1 MKLTIRPVFL
11 TLLLLLAA
19 IAGYS
24 QQVPARTDSSKTAFI
39 EILESKYTDIIKIGN
54 ENVTKIVGNV
64 KLRSGTDILYCDSAV
79 LYQERKVAEA
89 FGNVS
94 IEQADGTTAFAD
106 YLKYTGGSKLVYMKG
121 DVVLSDPKGNTLWSE
136 EVDYNLSSKVG
147 KYYKDGTLQNEQTV
161 LSSRQGEYNLK
172 TKEARFKG
180 DVVVNDPEY
189 KATSEELGY
198 NTDTKFVRFFA
209 DAVVQNESSTLFAK
223 PGSTYDAE
231 KKQAVFKG
239 RSNIIHESQFIEG
252 DDMKYNQISGWAIAK
267 GNVVAID
274 TTEKATVWGGLLTYN
289 EITGKMMVTDKPVLR
304 RAGEED
310 TVYMVG
316 DTVFSEPIANL
327 ERPDSGPVDTAK
339 LYMDQLIERMQQ
351 GIEVD
356 STKIPMQNDS
366 ARSISDTGKVN
377 AAKDTLPHIDSL
389 GKNIAVK
396 DTLLHTDS
404 LAIIPGDSLDMDKPE
419 LEFPDAAELPAL
431 ADDDPQRSD
440 SSAILSMNDSDT
452 SLTDS
457 SHTDRAQRPKNTIG
471 KNPGSKIYDKS
482 DAAKGDEKNKP
493 RYFLVYHNARVFS
506 DSAQAKCDSLRYS
519 QSDSLMILYRN
530 PVVWS
535 KDAQVLGDTI
545 YALLD
550 SNKIH
555 EVYVPKNAIMI
566 QQNGKEEYHMFDQIQ
581 ANRLHAFF
589 VNNEL
594 DSALAY
600 PNAETIYF
608 PTDEDSAYLGASK
621 ASSERLKMRFKERKI
636 WKVHYLKDFK
646 QVMTPMKD
654 VDPSSFRL
662 SRFKWR
668 GSEKAK
674 DLEAFLEGIPEAR
687 KKLVLGNKYKAP
699 ENEITEPAAEVSPK
713 AVKTPAKKAK
723 KKR

>member
-1 MKLTIRPVFL
+1 MQLTIRPIFL
-11 TLLLLLAA
+11 ALLLLLAT
-19 IAGYS
+19 IAGYG
-24 QQVPARTDSSKTAFI
+24 QQVPGRTDSSKTAFI
-39 EILESKYTDIIKIGN
+39 EILESKYTDIIKVGN

-79 LYQERKVAEA
+79 LYQEKKIAEA

-136 EVDYNLSSKVG
+136 EVDYNLSSKIG

-189 KATSEELGY
+189 NATSEELGY
-198 NTDTKFVRFFA
+198 NTDTRFVRFFA
-209 DAVVQNESSTLFAK
+209 DAIVQNETTTMFPK

-252 DDMKYNQISGWAIAK
+252 DDMKYNQVSGWAIAK
-267 GNVVAID
+267 GNVIAID

-289 EITGKMMVTDKPVLR
+289 EISGKMMVTDKPVLR

-327 ERPDSGPVDTAK
+327 ERPNSGPIDTSK

-356 STKIPMQNDS
+356 STKIPLQNDS
-366 ARSISDTGKVN
+366 ARSLTDTGKISTI
-377 AAKDTLPHIDSL
+377 KDTLSAI
-389 GKNIAVK
+389 
-396 DTLLHTDS
+396 DTL
-404 LAIIPGDSLDMDKPE
+404 AINDKEEPDTVKPI
-419 LEFPDAAELPAL
+419 LEFPDEAELPTL
-431 ADDDPQRSD
+431 AEDSPQRTD
-440 SSAILSMNDSDT
+440 SSAIVSIDT
-452 SLTDS
+452 NAIDRADS
-457 SHTDRAQRPKNTIG
+457 SRADRAQRPKNTIG

-482 DAAKGDEKNKP
+482 DAAKGDEENKP
-493 RYFLVYHNARVFS
+493 RYFLVYHNAKVFS

-555 EVYVPKNAIMI
+555 EVYVPKNAILI
-566 QQNGKEEYHMFDQIQ
+566 QQNGPEKFEMFDQIQ
-581 ANRLHAFF
+581 GNRLHAFF

-636 WKVHYLKDFK
+636 WQVHYLKDFK

-654 VDPSSFRL
+654 VAPASFRL
-662 SRFKWR
+662 SRFNWR
-668 GSEKAK
+668 GSEKAL

-687 KKLVLGNKYKAP
+687 KKLVLGNKYKDPENAAAEPEATAKPAP
-699 ENEITEPAAEVSPK
+699 E
-713 AVKTPAKKAK
+713 KTPAKKGK

>member
-1 MKLTIRPVFL
+1 MKLTTRPVLL

-19 IAGYS
+19 ILGYS
-24 QQVPARTDSSKTAFI
+24 QQVPARADSSKTAFI

-79 LYQERKVAEA
+79 LYQERKIAEA

-136 EVDYNLSSKVG
+136 EVDYNLSSKIG

-267 GNVVAID
+267 GNVIAID
-274 TTEKATVWGGLLTYN
+274 TAEKATVWGGLLTYN

-366 ARSISDTGKVN
+366 ARRMSDTAKVN
-377 AAKDTLPHIDSL
+377 AAKDTLSPDDSL
-389 GKNIAVK
+389 VITTK
-396 DTLLHTDS
+396 
-404 LAIIPGDSLDMDKPE
+404 DSLDTDTPV
-419 LEFPDAAELPAL
+419 LEFPEETELPAL
-431 ADDDPQRSD
+431 ADDDPRRSD
-440 SSAILSMNDSDT
+440 SSAIVSPDSSDT
-452 SLTDS
+452 SLTS
-457 SHTDRAQRPKNTIG
+457 SRTDRAQRPKNTIG
-471 KNPGSKIYDKS
+471 NNPGTKIYDKS
-482 DAAKGDEKNKP
+482 DAAKGDEENKP
-493 RYFLVYHNARVFS
+493 RYFLVYHHAKVFS

-519 QSDSLMILYRN
+519 QADSLMILYRD

-566 QQNGKEEYHMFDQIQ
+566 QQNGKEAYGMFDQIQ

-636 WKVHYLKDFK
+636 WQVHYLKDFK

-654 VDPSSFRL
+654 VDPASFRL

-668 GSEKAK
+668 AAEKAK

-687 KKLVLGNKYKAP
+687 KQLVLGNKYKAP
-699 ENEITEPAAEVSPK
+699 ENETTEPAAEEKPK
-713 AVKTPAKKAK
+713 AAKTPAKKVK

>member
-1 MKLTIRPVFL
+1 MQLTIRPIL
-11 TLLLLLAA
+11 LALLLLLAT
-19 IAGYS
+19 IAGYG
-24 QQVPARTDSSKTAFI
+24 QQVPARADSSKTGFI
-39 EILESKYTDIIKIGN
+39 EILESKYTDIIKVGN
-54 ENVTKIVGNV
+54 DNVTKIVGNV

-79 LYQERKVAEA
+79 LYQDKKIAEA

-136 EVDYNLSSKVG
+136 EVDYNLSSKIG
-147 KYYKDGTLQNEQTV
+147 KYYKDGTLQNEQTI

-198 NTDTKFVRFFA
+198 NTDTRFVRFFA
-209 DAVVQNESSTLFAK
+209 DAIVQNETTTMFPK
-223 PGSTYDAE
+223 PGSTYDAV

-252 DDMKYNQISGWAIAK
+252 DDMKYNQVSGWAIAK
-267 GNVVAID
+267 GNVIAID

-327 ERPDSGPVDTAK
+327 ERPDSGPVDTSK

-356 STKIPMQNDS
+356 STKIPLQNDTAS
-366 ARSISDTGKVN
+366 SLSDTVVKVSPIN
-377 AAKDTLPHIDSL
+377 DTLQTIDSL
-389 GKNIAVK
+389 ALNDKEEPDTVK
-396 DTLLHTDS
+396 
-404 LAIIPGDSLDMDKPE
+404 PV
-419 LEFPDAAELPAL
+419 LEFPDEADLPAL
-431 ADDDPQRSD
+431 SNDDPQRTD
-440 SSAILSMNDSDT
+440 SSAIVSIDT
-452 SLTDS
+452 NAVDLADS
-457 SHTDRAQRPKNTIG
+457 SRAQRPKNTIG
-471 KNPGSKIYDKS
+471 KNPGAKIYDKS
-482 DAAKGDEKNKP
+482 DAAKGDEENKP
-493 RYFLVYHNARVFS
+493 RYFLVYHHAKVFS

-519 QSDSLMILYRN
+519 QSDSLMILYRD
-530 PVVWS
+530 PVVWG
-535 KDAQVLGDTI
+535 KEAQILGDTI

-555 EVYVPKNAIMI
+555 EVYVPKNAILI
-566 QQNGKEEYHMFDQIQ
+566 QQNGPEKFELFDQVQ
-581 ANRLHAFF
+581 GNRLHAFF

-636 WKVHYLKDFK
+636 WQVHYLKDFK

-654 VDPSSFRL
+654 VAPANFRL

-674 DLEAFLEGIPEAR
+674 DLEAFLEGIPESR
-687 KKLVLGNKYKAP
+687 KKLVLGDKYKAP
-699 ENEITEPAAEVSPK
+699 EGEAIEPEPTEQPK
-713 AVKTPAKKAK
+713 PAKPPTK
-723 KKR
+723 KGKNRR

>member
-1 MKLTIRPVFL
+1 MQLNIRSIFL
-11 TLLLLLAA
+11 TLLLLLA
-19 IAGYS
+19 ITSVGYS
-24 QQVPARTDSSKTAFI
+24 QQVAGRTDSSKTAFI

-79 LYQERKVAEA
+79 LYQDRKIAEA

-147 KYYKDGTLQNEQTV
+147 KYYKDGTLQNEQTI

-198 NTDTKFVRFFA
+198 NTDTRFVRFFA
-209 DAVVQNESSTLFAK
+209 DAIVQNETSTLFAK
-223 PGSTYDAE
+223 PGSTYDAV

-274 TTEKATVWGGLLTYN
+274 TAEKATVWGGLLTYN
-289 EITGKMMVTDKPVLR
+289 ELTGKMMVTDKPVLR

-327 ERPDSGPVDTAK
+327 ERPDRGPVDTSK

-356 STKIPMQNDS
+356 STKIPLQNDT
-366 ARSISDTGKVN
+366 ARNITDTTGKITTL
-377 AAKDTLPHIDSL
+377 KDTLPAI
-389 GKNIAVK
+389 
-396 DTLLHTDS
+396 DS
-404 LAIIPGDSLDMDKPE
+404 LAINDKDDLDTVKPV
-419 LEFPDAAELPAL
+419 LEFPDEAALPAL
-431 ADDDPQRSD
+431 ADDDPQRTD
-440 SSAILSMNDSDT
+440 SSAVVAIDT
-452 SLTDS
+452 AATDLADS
-457 SHTDRAQRPKNTIG
+457 SGTDRAQRPKNTIG
-471 KNPGSKIYDKS
+471 KNPGAKIYDKS
-482 DAAKGDEKNKP
+482 EAAKGDEENKP

-519 QSDSLMILYRN
+519 QSDSLMILYRD
-530 PVVWS
+530 PVVWG
-535 KDAQVLGDTI
+535 KEAQILGDTI

-555 EVYVPKNAIMI
+555 EVYVPKNAILI
-566 QQNGKEEYHMFDQIQ
+566 QQNGPEQAGMFDQVQ
-581 ANRLHAFF
+581 GNRLHAFF

-608 PTDEDSAYLGASK
+608 STDEDSAYLGASK

-636 WKVHYLKDFK
+636 WQVHYLKDFK

-654 VDPSSFRL
+654 AVPASFRL
-662 SRFKWR
+662 SRFRWR
-668 GSEKAK
+668 AAEKAK

-687 KKLVLGNKYKAP
+687 KKLVLGPKYKVPESELTAP
-699 ENEITEPAAEVSPK
+699 EAAAKPTPA
-713 AVKTPAKKAK
+713 KTPAKKGK

>member
-1 MKLTIRPVFL
+1 MQLTIRPIFL
-11 TLLLLLAA
+11 VLLLLLAA
-19 IAGYS
+19 LPGYS
-24 QQVPARTDSSKTAFI
+24 QRAPGRADSSKTAFI
-39 EILESKYTDIIKIGN
+39 EILESNYTDIVKVGN
-54 ENVTKIVGNV
+54 DNVTKIVGNV

-79 LYQERKVAEA
+79 LYQEKKIAEA

-198 NTDTKFVRFFA
+198 NTDTRFVRFFA
-209 DAVVQNESSTLFAK
+209 DAIVQNETTTLFPK

-252 DDMKYNQISGWAIAK
+252 DDMKYNQVSGWAIAK

-274 TTEKATVWGGLLTYN
+274 TAEKATVWGGLLTYN

-304 RAGEED
+304 RSGEKD

-327 ERPDSGPVDTAK
+327 ERPDSGPVDTSK

-356 STKIPMQNDS
+356 STKIPLQNDT
-366 ARSISDTGKVN
+366 AKSINDTVVKIN
-377 AAKDTLPHIDSL
+377 TTKDTLHSIDSL
-389 GKNIAVK
+389 AVTDNEDP
-396 DTLLHTDS
+396 DTVRPVLT
-404 LAIIPGDSLDMDKPE
+404 
-419 LEFPDAAELPAL
+419 FPDEAELPAL
-431 ADDDPQRSD
+431 SNDDPQHAD
-440 SSAILSMNDSDT
+440 SSAILIVDT
-452 SLTDS
+452 SAAEAADS
-457 SHTDRAQRPKNTIG
+457 SRPDRAQRPKNTIG
-471 KNPGSKIYDKS
+471 KNPGAKIYDKS

-493 RYFLVYHNARVFS
+493 RYFLVYHNAKVFS

-519 QSDSLMILYRN
+519 QSDSLMILYRD
-530 PVVWS
+530 PVVWG
-535 KDAQVLGDTI
+535 KEAQVLGDTI

-555 EVYVPKNAIMI
+555 EVYVPKNAILI
-566 QQNGKEEYHMFDQIQ
+566 QQNGPEKFELFDQVQ
-581 ANRLHAFF
+581 GNRLHAFF

-608 PTDEDSAYLGASK
+608 PMDEDSAYLGASK
-621 ASSERLKMRFKERKI
+621 ASSERLKMRFKARKI
-636 WKVHYLKDFK
+636 WQVHYLKDFK

-654 VDPSSFRL
+654 VAPANFRL

-668 GSEKAK
+668 GAEKAK
-674 DLEAFLEGIPEAR
+674 DLQEFLEGIPEAR
-687 KKLVLGNKYKAP
+687 KKLVLGDQYKAP
-699 ENEITEPAAEVSPK
+699 EGETTEPESAEQPK
-713 AVKTPAKKAK
+713 PAKPTAKMKGK

>member
-1 MKLTIRPVFL
+1 MKFNIRPIFL
-11 TLLLLLAA
+11 ALLLLLATL
-19 IAGYS
+19 AGYS
-24 QQVPARTDSSKTAFI
+24 QQVTGRTDSSKTAFI
-39 EILESKYTDIIKIGN
+39 EILESKYTDIIKVGN

-79 LYQERKVAEA
+79 LYQEKKIAEA

-136 EVDYNLSSKVG
+136 EVDYNLSSKIG

-189 KATSEELGY
+189 NATSEELGY
-198 NTDTKFVRFFA
+198 NTDTRFVRFFA
-209 DAVVQNESSTLFAK
+209 DAIVQNETTTMFPK

-252 DDMKYNQISGWAIAK
+252 DDMKYNQVSGWAIAK

-274 TTEKATVWGGLLTYN
+274 TAEKATVWGGLLTYN

-304 RAGEED
+304 RSGEED

-316 DTVFSEPIANL
+316 DTVFSESIANL
-327 ERPDSGPVDTAK
+327 ERPDPGPVDTSK

-351 GIEVD
+351 GVEVD
-356 STKIPMQNDS
+356 STKIPLQNDS
-366 ARSISDTGKVN
+366 TRSITDTTIKISVRR
-377 AAKDTLPHIDSL
+377 DTLPT
-389 GKNIAVK
+389 V
-396 DTLLHTDS
+396 DS
-404 LAIIPGDSLDMDKPE
+404 LAILDKEDLDTVKPV
-419 LEFPDAAELPAL
+419 LEFPDEAELPAL
-431 ADDDPQRSD
+431 AEDNPQRTD
-440 SSAILSMNDSDT
+440 SSAIVSIDT
-452 SLTDS
+452 SAAGQADS
-457 SHTDRAQRPKNTIG
+457 SRADRAQRPKNTIG
-471 KNPGSKIYDKS
+471 KNPGAKIYDKS
-482 DAAKGDEKNKP
+482 DAAKGDEENKP
-493 RYFLVYHNARVFS
+493 RYFLVYHHAKVFS

-519 QSDSLMILYRN
+519 QSDSLMILYRD
-530 PVVWS
+530 PVVWG
-535 KDAQVLGDTI
+535 KEAQVLGDTI

-555 EVYVPKNAIMI
+555 EVYVPKNAILI
-566 QQNGKEEYHMFDQIQ
+566 QQNGPEGVGMFDQVQ
-581 ANRLHAFF
+581 GNRIHAFF

-636 WKVHYLKDFK
+636 WQVHYLKDFK

-654 VDPSSFRL
+654 VAPASFRL

-674 DLEAFLEGIPEAR
+674 DLEAFLEGIPESR
-687 KKLVLGNKYKAP
+687 KKLVLGDKYKAP
-699 ENEITEPAAEVSPK
+699 ASETTEPETVTQPASTK
-713 AVKTPAKKAK
+713 APVK
-723 KKR
+723 KKGKTKR

>member
-1 MKLTIRPVFL
+1 MKSPIRSVLF
-11 TLLLLLAA
+11 LLLLLLPA
-19 IAGYS
+19 IVSYA
-24 QQVPARTDSSKTAFI
+24 QQVPARTDSSKTPFI
-39 EILESKYTDIIKIGN
+39 EILESKYTDILKVGN
-54 ENVTKIVGNV
+54 ENVTKIVGHV

-136 EVDYNLSSKVG
+136 EVDYNLSSKIG

-223 PGSTYDAE
+223 PGSTYDAV
-231 KKQAVFKG
+231 KKQADFKG
-239 RSNIIHESQFIEG
+239 RSNIIHESHFIEG

-274 TTEKATVWGGLLTYN
+274 TAEKATVWGGLLTYN

-304 RAGEED
+304 RSGEED
-310 TVYMVG
+310 TLYLVG
-316 DTVFSEPIANL
+316 DTVFSEPIVNL
-327 ERPDSGPVDTAK
+327 ERPDRGPVDTAK
-339 LYMDQLIERMQQ
+339 LDMDQLIERMQQ

-356 STKIPMQNDS
+356 STRIPMQNDS
-366 ARSISDTGKVN
+366 TKSTMDT
-377 AAKDTLPHIDSL
+377 ALIPAIKDTL
-389 GKNIAVK
+389 
-396 DTLLHTDS
+396 T
-404 LAIIPGDSLDMDKPE
+404 AIIDTTALKTESVTGADTAKLSVN
-419 LEFPDAAELPAL
+419 FPDEADLPAL
-431 ADDDPQRSD
+431 SDDDPLQTD
-440 SSAILSMNDSDT
+440 SSAVVSIQPV
-452 SLTDS
+452 DS
-457 SHTDRAQRPKNTIG
+457 SNVSPEDSTDNGRAQRPKNTIG
-471 KNPGSKIYDKS
+471 KDPGSKIYDKS
-482 DAAKGDEKNKP
+482 DAAKEDEKSKP
-493 RYFLVYHNARVFS
+493 RYFLVYHHAKVFS

-519 QSDSLMILYRN
+519 QADSLMILYKN
-530 PVVWS
+530 PVVWG
-535 KDAQVLGDTI
+535 KEAQILGDTI

-555 EVYVPKNAIMI
+555 EVYVPKNAILI
-566 QQNGKEEYHMFDQIQ
+566 QQNGPEQAGMFDQIQ
-581 ANRLHAFF
+581 GNRLHAFF
-589 VNNEL
+589 VKNEI

-608 PTDEDSAYLGASK
+608 PADEDSAYLGASK

-636 WKVHYLKDFK
+636 WRVHYLKEFK

-654 VDPSSFRL
+654 VAPASFRL
-662 SRFKWR
+662 SRFNWR
-668 GSEKAK
+668 ASEKAK
-674 DLEAFLEGIPEAR
+674 DLEAFLEGIPEDR
-687 KKLVLGNKYKAP
+687 KKLVLGSKYKAP
-699 ENEITEPAAEVSPK
+699 ETTVDEAATPK
-713 AVKTPAKKAK
+713 TPTPKTPAKKGK

>member
-1 MKLTIRPVFL
+1 MQLHIRPVFL
-11 TLLLLLAA
+11 ALLLLLAA
-19 IAGYS
+19 TLAGYS
-24 QQVPARTDSSKTAFI
+24 QQVPGRTDSSKTAFI
-39 EILESKYTDIIKIGN
+39 EILESKYTDIIKVGN

-79 LYQERKVAEA
+79 LYQDRKIAEA

-136 EVDYNLSSKVG
+136 EVDYNLSSKIG

-189 KATSEELGY
+189 KATSEELNY
-198 NTDTKFVRFFA
+198 NTDTRFVRFFA
-209 DAVVQNESSTLFAK
+209 DAIVQNETTTMFPK
-223 PGSTYDAE
+223 PGSTYDAA
-231 KKQAVFKG
+231 KKEAVFKG

-252 DDMKYNQISGWAIAK
+252 DDMKYNQVSGWAIAK
-267 GNVVAID
+267 GNVIAID

-289 EITGKMMVTDKPVLR
+289 ELTGKMMVTDKPVLR
-304 RAGEED
+304 RAGAED

-327 ERPDSGPVDTAK
+327 ERPDSGPVDTSK
-339 LYMDQLIERMQQ
+339 LYMDQLIERMQK

-356 STKIPMQNDS
+356 STKIPLQQDT
-366 ARSISDTGKVN
+366 ARSLMDTSVKVSTI
-377 AAKDTLPHIDSL
+377 KDTLQTMDSL
-389 GKNIAVK
+389 SLNDKDELDKVK
-396 DTLLHTDS
+396 
-404 LAIIPGDSLDMDKPE
+404 PV
-419 LEFPDAAELPAL
+419 LEFPDEAELPAL
-431 ADDDPQRSD
+431 ATDDPQRTD
-440 SSAILSMNDSDT
+440 SSAIVSIDT
-452 SLTDS
+452 NAIDGADS
-457 SHTDRAQRPKNTIG
+457 SRADRAQRPKNTIG

-482 DAAKGDEKNKP
+482 DAAKGDEENKP
-493 RYFLVYHNARVFS
+493 RYFLVYHNAKVFS

-519 QSDSLMILYRN
+519 QSDSLMILYRD

-566 QQNGKEEYHMFDQIQ
+566 QQNGPEQFEMFDQIQ
-581 ANRLHAFF
+581 GNRLHAFF

-608 PTDEDSAYLGASK
+608 PTDEDSGYLGASK
-621 ASSERLKMRFKERKI
+621 ASSERLKMRFRDRKI
-636 WKVHYLKDFK
+636 WQVHYLKDFK

-654 VDPSSFRL
+654 VAPASFRL

-668 GSEKAK
+668 GAEKAK

-687 KKLVLGNKYKAP
+687 KKLVLGDKYKAP
-699 ENEITEPAAEVSPK
+699 EGETMAPEASPQAKPA
-713 AVKTPAKKAK
+713 KTPAKKGK

>member
-1 MKLTIRPVFL
+1 MQLTIRPIVL
-11 TLLLLLAA
+11 ALLLLLAT
-19 IAGYS
+19 IKGYG
-24 QQVPARTDSSKTAFI
+24 QQVPARADSSKTAFI
-39 EILESKYTDIIKIGN
+39 EILESKYTDIIKVGN

-79 LYQERKVAEA
+79 LYQEKKIAEA

-136 EVDYNLSSKVG
+136 EVDYNLSSKIG
-147 KYYKDGTLQNEQTV
+147 KYYKDGTLQNEQTI

-198 NTDTKFVRFFA
+198 NTDTRFVRFFA
-209 DAVVQNESSTLFAK
+209 DAIVQNETTTMFPK
-223 PGSTYDAE
+223 PGSTYDAV

-267 GNVVAID
+267 GNVIAID

-289 EITGKMMVTDKPVLR
+289 ELTGKMMVTDKPVLR

-327 ERPDSGPVDTAK
+327 ERPDSGPVDTSK

-351 GIEVD
+351 GVEVD
-356 STKIPMQNDS
+356 STKIPLQNDTAGS
-366 ARSISDTGKVN
+366 LSDTVVKLSTI
-377 AAKDTLPHIDSL
+377 KDTLQTIDSL
-389 GKNIAVK
+389 ALNDK
-396 DTLLHTDS
+396 DE
-404 LAIIPGDSLDMDKPE
+404 LDTAKPV
-419 LEFPDAAELPAL
+419 LEFPDEAELPAL
-431 ADDDPQRSD
+431 SSDDPQRTD
-440 SSAILSMNDSDT
+440 SSAIVSIDT
-452 SLTDS
+452 NAIDGTDS
-457 SHTDRAQRPKNTIG
+457 SRADRVQRPKNTIG

-482 DAAKGDEKNKP
+482 DAAKGDEENKP
-493 RYFLVYHNARVFS
+493 RYFLVYHHAKVFS

-519 QSDSLMILYRN
+519 QSDSLMILYRD

-555 EVYVPKNAIMI
+555 EVYVPKNAILI
-566 QQNGKEEYHMFDQIQ
+566 QQNGPEKFELFDQVQ
-581 ANRLHAFF
+581 GNRLHAFF

-636 WKVHYLKDFK
+636 WQVHYLKDFK

-654 VDPSSFRL
+654 VAPANFRL

-668 GSEKAK
+668 GPEKAK

-687 KKLVLGNKYKAP
+687 KKLVLGHKYRAP
-699 ENEITEPAAEVSPK
+699 ESTATEPEPAAQP
-713 AVKTPAKKAK
+713 APTKTPVKKG
-723 KKR
+723 KKRR